1 MKSLSPDPASVI
13 ASNPPRRAVL
23 WHALAWLA
31 FTAAL
36 VVLLWPRLLWMYNI
50 WTHDGLYSFCL
61 LVAPTS
67 AFLIWKSRRRLA
79 RLRTAGSVLG
89 VCLTVT
95 GIVLTLA
102 RDWSGLG
109 LNSLTPSLI
118 IMILAGSIAALYGW
132 AVVRAI
138 TFPLLFLLLL
148 MPLPPLLVSVLDY
161 PLQVFC
167 ARITASLVQALGIH
181 VQRTGANLYL
191 DNFAIGVA
199 PACNGLRSSFALLAL
214 GLLVSYLFEG
224 PWKRKIL
231 VILLTVPFVY
241 AANFLRLLVD
251 VLIVQG
257 LGRQFWPYEETWDLT
272 WGFLTFLL
280 ASIFLM
286 AVARRLRCAET
297 ASIS

>member
-1 MKSLSPDPASVI
+1 
-13 ASNPPRRAVL
+13 L
-23 WHALAWLA
+23 WKLGGGLA

-67 AFLIWKSRRRLA
+67 AFLIWKNRQQLA
-79 RLRTAGSVLG
+79 RVRTRGSSWGVGLALAG
-89 VCLTVT
+89 
-95 GIVLTLA
+95 IILTLA
-102 RDWSGLG
+102 LEWSALG
-109 LNSLTPSLI
+109 LNSLTPALI
-118 IMILAGSIAALYGW
+118 IVILAGSIWALYGW
-132 AVVRAI
+132 AVVRALR
-138 TFPLLFLLLL
+138 FPLLFLLLL
-148 MPLPPLLVSVLDY
+148 MPVPPFMVLALDY

-167 ARITASLVQALGIH
+167 ARITTALVQALGIH

-231 VILLTVPFVY
+231 VVLLTVPFVY

-251 VLIVQG
+251 VLMVQG
-257 LGRQFWPYEETWDLT
+257 LGQQFWPYEETWDLT